1 MRIAYH
7 YNKKYTWELWFDQK
21 NMCINILTLSS
32 NLTKDIPEDRF
43 ILQSYII
50 AVQLLSNDC
59 YLETGT
65 HDHIDTREK

>member
-1 MRIAYH
+1 
-7 YNKKYTWELWFDQK
+7 
-21 NMCINILTLSS
+21 MCINILTLSS